1 MQPKQLQYQ
10 QMRNRKAR
18 WFLGN
23 FWVIGDQQQGNSCLP
38 AAHGALCIAPLFTIF
53 DKRMDLPLP
62 GQRWVSNTEA
72 ELGLGVV
79 LKADATRLD
88 VFFPAAGEHRIY
100 ARKTAPLRRVQ
111 FKEGDSIKTHEGN
124 QFTVESVEEK
134 NGLITYH
141 CGKRSIAEA
150 ELADTLSFN
159 KPEDRLFAGQIDESS
174 VFELRAEALQRRAAI
189 QQSPVRGFTG
199 GRVDLLSHQMYIA
212 HEVSS
217 RLIPRVLLADEVG
230 LGKTIEAG
238 LILHRLHLTG
248 RAGRILVL
256 VPEPLIHQWF
266 VELLRR
272 FNLMFSL
279 YDDERCEAIEDNDEA
294 GNPFLESQ
302 LILCSIGFLSH
313 NDKRAQQ
320 AVEAGWDL
328 VVVDEAHHLEWSPQA
343 ASKPYQL
350 VESLGARTPGLLLL
364 TATPQQLGPE
374 GHFARLRL
382 LDPDR
387 YANLEKFIEE
397 SSHYEEVAQA
407 VDRILTGKALTK
419 AEQTLLCKKSP
430 RIKRHYEELKKGGE
444 EARNAL
450 VGELLDEFGTGRVMF
465 RNTRAALTGFP
476 QREAHLVP
484 LDGEDEVEAK
494 VKWLAQLLRD
504 LGETEKVLTICR
516 TKELALDIKERLLR
530 EINVSAGVFHE
541 GMLLMQRDRAAAHFA
556 DEEGARIL
564 ICSEIGSE
572 GRNFQFAHHLV
583 LFDLPDEPELLE
595 QRIGRLDRI
604 GQSATIQIHVP
615 FIEGGAGDVMAQ
627 WYHLGLGALETN
639 VHGATEIHL
648 SVKETLE
655 ALRTKFDAKKLKAC
669 LKKTVELRGQ
679 VTKKLERGHD
689 RLLELNSCK
698 PEKAAEVIEQVRQLD
713 DDTSFEEFYVRL
725 LDHCGM
731 HIEELGQ
738 RGYFL
743 RPDNLKGDNFPGL
756 NPEGASVTFS
766 RTRALS
772 REDMGLL
779 TQDHPFVRGA
789 LDVMLGSEEG
799 NATAVIWKGA
809 GSEGI
814 LLEQHFVIEC
824 IAPAALHVERFLPPQ
839 PVRVVVDHA
848 GADQS
853 DDEVFKQARLRKG
866 DVSKL
871 LDKPVMKK
879 KIVPTML
886 KKAQEIAESR
896 AAAMIEAAK
905 AAIESRLN
913 SEIERLEDLGKINDH
928 VRSDEIEGM
937 KQQKLQL
944 LEAVAGARVRL
955 DALRLVL
962 KMA

>member
-1 MQPKQLQYQ
+1 MDFVL
-10 QMRNRKAR
+10 AR
-18 WFLGN
+18 PC
-23 FWVIGDQQQGNSCLP
+23 GDGMHP
-38 AAHGALCIAPLFTIF
+38 APFYN
-53 DKRMDLPLP
+53 RMDLPLP

-72 ELGLGVV
+72 ELGLGVI
-79 LKADATRLD
+79 LRADAARLD
-88 VFFPAAGEHRIY
+88 VFFPAAGEHRTY
-100 ARKTAPLRRVQ
+100 ARKTAPLRRVL
-111 FKEGDSIKTHEGN
+111 FKEGDSIKTHAGE
-124 QFTVESVEEK
+124 QFTVSTVEEK
-134 NGLITYH
+134 NGLVVYQ
-141 CGKRSIAEA
+141 CGDRAVPEA

-159 KPEDRLFAGQIDESS
+159 KPGDRLFAGQIDENST
-174 VFELRAEALQRRAAI
+174 FELRVEALERRSAI

-199 GRVDLLSHQMYIA
+199 GRVDLLPHQMYIA

-279 YDDERCEAIEDNDEA
+279 YDDERCEAIESNDES
-294 GNPFLESQ
+294 GNPFLDSQ
-302 LILCSIGFLSH
+302 LILCSIGFLSK
-313 NDKRAQQ
+313 NDERAQQ
-320 AVEAGWDL
+320 AIDAGWDL
-328 VVVDEAHHLEWSPQA
+328 VVVDEAHHLEWSPQE

-350 VESLGARTPGLLLL
+350 VESLAAKTPGLLLL

-387 YANLEKFIEE
+387 YADLAKFVDE
-397 SSHYEEVAQA
+397 SSHYEDVARA
-407 VDRILTGKALTK
+407 VDHILSDKPLTK
-419 AEQTLLCKKSP
+419 TEQALITKKSP
-430 RIKRHYEELKKGGE
+430 RIKKHYAELQKGDAD
-444 EARNAL
+444 ARDAL

-465 RNTRAALTGFP
+465 RNTRASLTGFP
-476 QREAHLVP
+476 KREARLVP

-530 EINVSAGVFHE
+530 EVNVSAGVFHE
-541 GMLLMQRDRAAAHFA
+541 GMLLMQRDRAAAHFS

-583 LFDLPDEPELLE
+583 LFDLPEEPELLE

-604 GQSATIQIHVP
+604 GQSSTIQIHVP
-615 FIEGGAGDVMAQ
+615 FIEGSGGDVMAQ
-627 WYHLGLGALETN
+627 WYHLGLGAIEVN

-648 SVKETLE
+648 AMKDTLT
-655 ALRTKFDAKKLKAC
+655 ALRVKFDSKKLKAC
-669 LKKTVELRGQ
+669 IKKTVELRGQ

-698 PEKAAEVIEQVRQLD
+698 PEKAAGVIDMVKALD
-713 DDTSFEEFYVRL
+713 ADETFEEFYIRL

-731 HIEELGQ
+731 TIEELGQ
-738 RGYFL
+738 RGYY
-743 RPDNLKGDNFPGL
+743 LKPETLKIDAFPGL
-756 NPEGASVTFS
+756 NADGASVTFS

-789 LDVMLGSEEG
+789 LDSLLGSEDG
-799 NATAVIWKGA
+799 NATAMLWKDA
-809 GSEGI
+809 GSEGL
-814 LLEQHFVIEC
+814 LLEQHFVVEC
-824 IAPAALHVERFLPPQ
+824 VAPASLHVERFLPPQ

-848 GADQS
+848 GEDKS
-853 DDEVFKQARLRKG
+853 DDEDYKQARLRKG

-871 LDKPVMKK
+871 LDKPVMRKK
-879 KIVPTML
+879 LMPLML
-886 KKAQEIAESR
+886 KKAEEIATARMAE
-896 AAAMIEAAK
+896 MVEAAK
-905 AAIESRLN
+905 VSINARLD
-913 SEIERLEDLGKINDH
+913 SEIERLEDLGKLNDH
-928 VRSDEIEGM
+928 VRNEEIDGL
-937 KQQKLQL
+937 KQQKEQL
-944 LEAVAGARVRL
+944 VAAVGEARVRL

-962 KMA
+962 KL